1 MLAGSFC
8 KRYRAMD
15 IFYHIGLYELLVLLN
30 AKFADLEYQAFKVIV
45 ALVFDWATKFP
56 KKVSQQFQDD

>member
-1 MLAGSFC
+1 
-8 KRYRAMD
+8 MD